1 MYVMLTPRN
10 LNLEPCPLHLT
21 STYICK
27 VTIVPRVY
35 YGKRKMIYVYVDGW
49 GICPLHLTSTYTC
62 KVTITPKV
70 YYGKKKT

>member
-10 LNLEPCPLHLT
+10 LNLDPCLLHLT

-27 VTIVPRVY
+27 VTIVLRVY
-35 YGKRKMIYVYVDGW
+35 YGKRKIIYVYVDGW
-49 GICPLHLTSTYTC
+49 GICLLHLTSTYTC